1 MTTAGAGGPVDLA
14 GVRAAHARVAEHVV
28 RTPVLRSAAL
38 DRLVGAPAVAKLEV
52 LQHSGSFKVRGAFA
66 RMLGLDPAAREA
78 GVVAVSGGN
87 HGLAVAHAARVL
99 GLRATVVLPAS
110 APRATLARCRADGA
124 DVVEVGTIGEGFAE
138 AARLAGLG
146 ATFVHP
152 FDDAEVVAGQ
162 GTAALELHEQLAADE
177 VTDVVVSI
185 GGGGLLAGTGAVLS
199 ALRPGVRLWGVET
212 VGADAMS
219 RALAAGEPVEVAVTS
234 IASTLGAPRVSAL
247 TLDAARRHAE
257 EVLLVSDAEAVAALV
272 EVADALHLVTEPAA
286 AVTVVAARRVV
297 ERVGP
302 SARLAVVLC
311 GGNVTL
317 DDVAAWRSRLL

>member
-1 MTTAGAGGPVDLA
+1 MSEVDLA
-14 GVRAAHARVAEHVV
+14 QVRAAHERVAAHVV

-66 RMLGLDPAAREA
+66 RLLGLDDAPRAA

-87 HGLAVAHAARVL
+87 HGLAVAHAARAL
-99 GLRATVVLPAS
+99 GLTATVVLPAS

-124 DVVEVGTIGEGFAE
+124 EVVEVATIGEGFVEAE
-138 AARLAGLG
+138 RLAGLG
-146 ATFVHP
+146 AAFVHP

-162 GTAALELHEQLAADE
+162 GTVALELHDQLADGE

-185 GGGGLLAGTGAVLS
+185 GGGGLLAGTGAVLG
-199 ALRPGVRLWGVET
+199 ALRPDVRLWGVET

-219 RALAAGEPVEVAVTS
+219 RALAAGAPVEIAVTS

-247 TLDAARRHAE
+247 TLDAARRHAQ
-257 EVLLVSDAEAVAALV
+257 EVLLVTDAEAVAALV

-297 ERVGP
+297 EQVGP
-302 SARLAVVLC
+302 GARVAVVLC

-317 DDVAAWRSRLL
+317 DDVAGWRARFA

>member
-1 MTTAGAGGPVDLA
+1 MSAVDL
-14 GVRAAHARVAEHVV
+14 GRVRAARERVAEHVV

-38 DRLVGAPAVAKLEV
+38 DRLVGAPSAAKLEV

-66 RMLGLDPAAREA
+66 RMLGLDDAARDA

-87 HGLAVAHAARVL
+87 HGLAVAHAARAL
-99 GLRATVVLPAS
+99 SLRATVVLPAS

-124 DVVEVGTIGEGFAE
+124 EVVEVATIGEGFAE
-138 AARLAGLG
+138 AERLAALG

-162 GTAALELHEQLAADE
+162 GTVALELHDQLADDE

-185 GGGGLLAGTGAVLS
+185 GGGGLLAGTGAVLES
-199 ALRPGVRLWGVET
+199 LRPGVRLWGVET

-219 RALAAGEPVEVAVTS
+219 RALAAGAPVDVAVTS
-234 IASTLGAPRVSAL
+234 IASTLGAPRVSDL
-247 TLDAARRHAE
+247 TLDAARRYAH
-257 EVLLVSDAEAVAALV
+257 EVLLVPDAEAVAALV

-286 AVTVVAARRVV
+286 AVTVAAARRVV
-297 ERVGP
+297 ERAGP
-302 SARLAVVLC
+302 SARVAVVLC

-317 DDVAAWRSRLL
+317 DDVAGWCARFA